1 MGKISLNWCP
11 KTCANF
17 GGKPECISFPSAA
30 PTFIPSIDQNNSP
43 VSSPSVVPSLKPS
56 LQPISSTS
64 SPTSS
69 PPISISP
76 TVDCTDNPNFAWQ
89 GDENKDCAFIA
100 NKNLDSQKI
109 NWCNREHK
117 DPDTDEKTK
126 ISLNW
131 CPKTCANFGGKPE
144 CISLPSAAPTSIPSL
159 DPINSPVS
167 APTISIS
174 PTVDC
179 TDKPNFAWR
188 GNENKIISLNWC
200 RKTCANFGGKPE
212 CASEPASESA
222 SESAS
227 EYASESASEST
238 SESTS

>member
-1 MGKISLNWCP
+1 LDSQKINWCNREHKDPDTNEKTIISLNWCP

-17 GGKPECISFPSAA
+17 GGKPECISLPSTA
-30 PTFIPSIDQNNSP
+30 PTSIRSLDPSNSP
-43 VSSPSVVPSLKPS
+43 VSAPSVVPSLKPS
-56 LQPISSTS
+56 LQPSFVPTSIPTMEPSHSPTS

-69 PPISISP
+69 PTISISP

-126 ISLNW
+126 VSLNW

-144 CISLPSAAPTSIPSL
+144 CSS
-159 DPINSPVS
+159 N
-167 APTISIS
+167 
-174 PTVDC
+174 
-179 TDKPNFAWR
+179 
-188 GNENKIISLNWC
+188 
-200 RKTCANFGGKPE
+200 
-212 CASEPASESA
+212 
-222 SESAS
+222 
-227 EYASESASEST
+227 
-238 SESTS
+238 

>member
-1 MGKISLNWCP
+1 MG
-11 KTCANF
+11 
-17 GGKPECISFPSAA
+17 
-30 PTFIPSIDQNNSP
+30 PTNSP
-43 VSSPSVVPSLKPS
+43 TTSPTVSP
-56 LQPISSTS
+56 TA

-69 PPISISP
+69 PPTSISP
-76 TVDCTDNPNFAWQ
+76 TIDCTDKPNFAWQ

-109 NWCNREHK
+109 NWCNRQHK
-117 DPDTDEKTK
+117 DPDTDEKTI

-144 CISLPSAAPTSIPSL
+144 CISL
-159 DPINSPVS
+159 
-167 APTISIS
+167 
-174 PTVDC
+174 
-179 TDKPNFAWR
+179 
-188 GNENKIISLNWC
+188 
-200 RKTCANFGGKPE
+200 
-212 CASEPASESA
+212 PASESA